1 MYVCGPKSEGIRVP
15 IVKTEFYRVYE
26 DSQRDMAHPKRRQSH
41 TRQAKR
47 RTHDVVKAPTLAT
60 CPNCGALHI
69 YHTVCPSCGYYRGK
83 LAIEQAEA

>member
-1 MYVCGPKSEGIRVP
+1 
-15 IVKTEFYRVYE
+15 
-26 DSQRDMAHPKRRQSH
+26 MAHPKRRQSH

-69 YHTVCPSCGYYRGK
+69 STLFARLAATTVVNWLSSALRLEK
-83 LAIEQAEA
+83 SEN